1 MRPEAPVAAH
11 HRVPGKGFSLIRVV
25 AFCAMALSLGAC
37 RSLGTGYRFLGS
49 EESHAYMAADRFLA
63 EEAVRHGS
71 AGLDR
76 PLVPVKVIA
85 PDYPKWIVREHQ
97 GDVLVAVVIESDGTV
112 GSATAR
118 PGDNPVLAQLLIDAV
133 KQWRFEPITKAGQP
147 TRLRLRVPFSFRRS

>member
-1 MRPEAPVAAH
+1 MRPDAPVAAH
-11 HRVPGKGFSLIRVV
+11 HRVPGQGFSLLRVV

-37 RSLGTGYRFLGS
+37 RSLGTGYRFVGA
-49 EESHAYMAADRFLA
+49 EEWRSYMAADRFLA

-76 PLVPVKVIA
+76 PLVPIKVIA
-85 PDYPKWIVREHQ
+85 PDYPNWIAREHQ

-118 PGDNPVLAQLLIDAV
+118 PDDNPVLAQLLTDAV